1 MDSTAVASCRFFS
14 LALSPVFNSCA
25 DPGKVG
31 GCLSLCSLESITFVS
46 AVVKLTAGG

>member
-1 MDSTAVASCRFFS
+1 MDSTAVASCRY
-14 LALSPVFNSCA
+14 LSRSVFNSCA